1 MQYSEKKVTAQMRVG
16 NWNAGH
22 SSGCRSMK
30 VDQAVLL
37 GGVVLATRGNSA
49 VISGETVIDF
59 VLESPVTITESH

>member
-1 MQYSEKKVTAQMRVG
+1 
-16 NWNAGH
+16 
-22 SSGCRSMK
+22 MK